1 MTASTK
7 PFADRIWDLFC
18 SLKLTIILLLLLAA
32 TSIIGTIIQQN
43 APAADYIREYG
54 QSNYELFVRLQLT
67 DMYHSA
73 WFMGILGLFCVNLIC
88 CSIKNFPRAWK
99 FVSKPT
105 LIASEGLLKNS
116 ANKAS
121 FSSSRNSDQLANDL
135 AMVLKKEFAAPRSN
149 DADGKIHLF
158 AQKGIYS
165 RFGAYMTHLSI
176 LIVIFGAI
184 IGTLWGEKGYV
195 NIIEGTQVDHFQKRS
210 GEEQPLGFTLRCEDF
225 TVEYYPDGR
234 RPKDYFSDLIILEN
248 NQPVVINGKE
258 KTRIEVNKPLTY
270 RGYTFYQS
278 SYGPAGHTTFR
289 FRITANGTKE
299 TQEMAVRAGEKT
311 SLGNGYNFVVTN
323 YATNYSNFGPAVQMR
338 VITPDGAQGNPFI
351 VLQNYPDFD
360 AKRGGIFSF
369 ALLDMDQLQY
379 TGLQVAKDP
388 GVEIVWAGCFLMV
401 FGSLTAFFFSH
412 RRIWICLE
420 KDGSKTRIQ
429 MIGNAHRNQAG
440 FSLSFNE
447 LQQKIEM
454 AINRPATDKE

>member
-1 MTASTK
+1 MTADTK
-7 PFADRIWDLFC
+7 PFADRIWDFFC
-18 SLKLTIILLLLLAA
+18 SLKLTIVLLLLLAA
-32 TSIIGTIIQQN
+32 TSIIGTVIQQN

-54 QSNYELFVRLQLT
+54 QTNYELFVKLQFT

-88 CSIKNFPRAWK
+88 CSIKNFPRAWR

-105 LIASEGLLKNS
+105 LIAPDGLLKNS

-121 FSSSRNSDQLANDL
+121 FSSKRDRDLLASEL
-135 AMVLKKEFAAPRSN
+135 AAALKKEFATPRSN
-149 DADGKIHLF
+149 EAEGRIHLF

-195 NIIEGTQVDHFQKRS
+195 NIVEGTQVDRFQQRS
-210 GEEQPLGFTLRCEDF
+210 GEELPLGFTLRCEDF
-225 TVEYYPDGR
+225 TVEYYPGSN

-248 NQPVVINGKE
+248 DQHVMIKGLE

-278 SYGPAGHTTFR
+278 SYGPAGNTTFK
-289 FRITANGTKE
+289 FRITGNTTKE
-299 TQEMAVRAGEKT
+299 TQELSARAGEKI
-311 SLGNGYNFVVTN
+311 SLGNGYSFVVTN
-323 YATNYSNFGPAVQMR
+323 YASNYSNFGPAVQMR
-338 VITPDGAQGNPFI
+338 VTAPDGAPGNPFI

-360 AKRGGIFSF
+360 AKRGGAFSF
-369 ALLDMDQLQY
+369 SLLAMDQLQY

-420 KDGSKTRIQ
+420 KDGNKTSIQ

-447 LQQKIEM
+447 LQQKIEA
-454 AINRPATDKE
+454 AINGPATDKE